1 MLVWEQYVT
10 FIFCWPH
17 HIPLAHVAKEA
28 LVSHCIWVRCQDAKL
43 HQRKPWDEHYA
54 WACWPSSWKGL
65 LIFRGAQRWISH
77 LLKSI
82 FLMGQGP
89 AYQLTPCSPDQS
101 ILLQCCLT
109 CNMEVIIFQRSV
121 WKKYQAQCNY
131 GVINNVVI
139 IHFDWWEFNKGKG
152 CPPSPIPCHK
162 THSQKYISVHT
173 PKTFLGITS

>member
-1 MLVWEQYVT
+1 ML
-10 FIFCWPH
+10 
-17 HIPLAHVAKEA
+17 LK
-28 LVSHCIWVRCQDAKL
+28 
-43 HQRKPWDEHYA
+43 KPWFPTASGLGVRMLNCIKGSLEMSTMPGRVGLHLVF
-54 WACWPSSWKGL
+54 WPGKEDLGKNFTWKGL

-139 IHFDWWEFNKGKG
+139 IHFDWFINKIYGSLHEHWQKRWKYFKG
-152 CPPSPIPCHK
+152 DN
-162 THSQKYISVHT
+162 
-173 PKTFLGITS
+173 ITSSHLRQLCCRDSDSFS

>member
-1 MLVWEQYVT
+1 ML
-10 FIFCWPH
+10 
-17 HIPLAHVAKEA
+17 LK
-28 LVSHCIWVRCQDAKL
+28 
-43 HQRKPWDEHYA
+43 KPWFPTASGLGVRMLNCIKGSLEMSTMPGRVGLHLVF
-54 WACWPSSWKGL
+54 WPGKEDLGKNFTWKGL

-173 PKTFLGITS
+173 PKAFLGITS

>member
-1 MLVWEQYVT
+1 ML
-10 FIFCWPH
+10 
-17 HIPLAHVAKEA
+17 LK
-28 LVSHCIWVRCQDAKL
+28 
-43 HQRKPWDEHYA
+43 KPWFPTASGLGVRMLNCIKGSLEMSTMPGRVGLHLVF
-54 WACWPSSWKGL
+54 WPGKGDLGKNLTWKGL